1 MTSQKQPTVIVALHD
16 GFYGCGTGAGYA
28 NHALLEILT
37 DLLPQQ
43 VRLLVLPAHL
53 APSSS
58 EYDPAWHTRAQELL
72 EQVNAVVHPLD
83 NGTGGRV
90 RFGGLGCFRHLV
102 RHAADIMIRR
112 LLPDTDPVVIL
123 ALDAPFLGLAPL
135 LPTDV
140 VPNLVLVP
148 RSTAR
153 IHAPTDR
160 ERIAWESYGM
170 LTAAEHGGR
179 IAAISN
185 FMRAHLG
192 TDYRV
197 PDDALIE
204 LPDGLSPPDWQ
215 LTSHDDEILPTS
227 ERRGFLLAMGRAQ
240 PYKGFDD
247 LLDALA
253 LLRDQA
259 VTVPH
264 LVLAAVTDDPE
275 PSDYQQHLAK
285 RITHLGLEVTLLTC
299 FHPNIRRL
307 LAHPALR
314 GVVVPSRAEPFG
326 RIPIESYAAGAGP
339 VIATTAGGLAE
350 QVIDGRT
357 GFVATPEDPA
367 SLAAALRHALSM
379 TSPRRD
385 RMREEA
391 RQFAG
396 SRYDHPCA
404 VRAFLGRVA
413 PWLEQRTS
421 RVNDGRAGQ
430 SSAPPT
436 RPSTR
441 THTGITATCW
451 LRTPP
456 RSAGRCARPRGPRCP
471 TRRARRAAHACRH

>member
-1 MTSQKQPTVIVALHD
+1 AETT
-16 GFYGCGTGAGYA
+16 
-28 NHALLEILT
+28 
-37 DLLPQQ
+37 
-43 VRLLVLPAHL
+43 RLLAHTD
-53 APSSS
+53 A
-58 EYDPAWHTRAQELL
+58 T
-72 EQVNAVVHPLD
+72 VHPLD
-83 NGTGGRV
+83 NGTAGQI
-90 RFGGLGCFRHLV
+90 RFGGLDCFRHLV
-102 RHAADIMIRR
+102 RHSADVLTRTV
-112 LLPDTDPVVIL
+112 LPDADPMLIL
-123 ALDAPFLGLAPL
+123 VLDAPFLGLAPL
-135 LPTDV
+135 LPTHV

-153 IHAPTDR
+153 IHTPADR
-160 ERIAWESYGM
+160 ERIAWESYG
-170 LTAAEHGGR
+170 LLSAADRGGR
-179 IAAISN
+179 IAAISSY
-185 FMRAHLG
+185 MRTHLNV
-192 TDYRV
+192 DYQV
-197 PDDALIE
+197 PDHALIE
-204 LPDGLSPPDWQ
+204 LPNGLSPADWQ
-215 LTSHDDEILPTS
+215 LTPPDDALLPVPA
-227 ERRGFLLAMGRAQ
+227 RDGFLLAMGRAQ

-314 GVVVPSRAEPFG
+314 GVVVPSRTEPFG

-367 SLAAALRHALSM
+367 SLTAALRHALSM